1 MVPHWWDE
9 TLTLY
14 RRQATRD
21 ANGRTSISWQRE
33 VLHNCFFGVMD
44 KQYFDG
50 SAIIRQP
57 SYVVRVPAT
66 YAILVKGDIIMRGEA
81 ADETPDKT
89 ADNAF
94 VVNIVKD
101 NSKMRNA
108 HYYGSEDRAYG
119 R

>member
-21 ANGRTSISWQRE
+21 ANDRTVISWQRE
-33 VLHNCFFGVMD
+33 VLRNCFFGVTD

-57 SYVVRVPAT
+57 SFVVRVPST
-66 YAILVKGDIIMRGEA
+66 YAIFARGDIVMRGEIA
-81 ADETPDKT
+81 GAMPDKA

-94 VVNIVKD
+94 VINVVKD

-108 HYYGSEDRAYG
+108 HYYGGEA
-119 R
+119 